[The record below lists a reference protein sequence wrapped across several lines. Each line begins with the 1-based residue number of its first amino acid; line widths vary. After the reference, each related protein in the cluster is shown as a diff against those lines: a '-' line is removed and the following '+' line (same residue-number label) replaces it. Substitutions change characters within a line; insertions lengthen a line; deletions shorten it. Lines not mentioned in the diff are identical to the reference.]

1 MHKIP
6 HFSYKLNKKNF
17 YNNSYIHIIPS
28 FGYTLV
34 NRNKID
40 FNNNIKRDINSIF
53 ISISIGWNIKHMW
66 IVIKRLPVW
75 RHCYIRTLMAASGQR
90 LETLTSY

>member
-28 FGYTLV
+28 FGYTSV

-40 FNNNIKRDINSIF
+40 FNNNIKRYQFNFHFDIY
-53 ISISIGWNIKHMW
+53 
-66 IVIKRLPVW
+66 RLK
-75 RHCYIRTLMAASGQR
+75 Y
-90 LETLTSY
+90 